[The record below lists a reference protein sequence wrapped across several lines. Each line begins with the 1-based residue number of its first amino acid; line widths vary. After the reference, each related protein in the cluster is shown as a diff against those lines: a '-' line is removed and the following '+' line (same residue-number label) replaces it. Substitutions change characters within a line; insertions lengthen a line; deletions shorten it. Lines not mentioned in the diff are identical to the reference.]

1 MAETSTMNPDNKVE
15 QSEKQKNMQQIKTEV
30 ELMVKHEPLE
40 CVVCMSRSL
49 ECLDIYATHTS
60 ASGTTLHNF
69 LTKFT
74 HFNFT
79 SAQNCTKFIC
89 KTCYELIN
97 VLEQAEIEYIKLKET
112 FEAILSKNPIF
123 ALPVAQPIRLNAV
136 KAEVEPDDDDDDEDY
151 VCDSINQDD
160 SDDEPLASQSKR
172 KRQKVEKKKKRLST
186 VNKRRTRTKI
196 SGSWK
201 CDECGTTGSEGGAV
215 ALAAHKLSSHLLDDS
230 NTLLQDVKTEDSGEG
245 SQSPLFNNGFENGLK
260 IEMKEQLNDDDSL
273 PETAGFLDLK
283 NNRNKM
289 LANRSKTK
297 TIQVRKKKV
306 KVMHQCDQC
315 DAQYSSKA
323 RLEQHKMKHDGSKP
337 PYICEVCGAHYKH
350 KRACDIHI
358 ALHKGIS
365 DWKCEECNKL
375 FPSKNALQRHN
386 NIHTGKLNYQCDLCG
401 KSFIHTSSFK
411 MHKLS
416 HSGVKPHACDV
427 CGLALMT
434 RSHLKR
440 HKRVHSGE
448 KRHECPVCGKR
459 FSERY
464 NLAAHSKSHESPGEA
479 AGVAAPAP
487 RELVQRRLFRCTFCV
502 ERFERRYML
511 ERHMSVVH
519 GRTLER
525 PPPTPRN
532 TMSKLLKAQAQR
544 RDQPPSSEVDT
555 KDDLSSD
562 SRTPT
567 TPITPQKLI
576 AQLASSTSVIAQGAW
591 SGSYAEFGA
600 ALRHDFPH

>member
-1 MAETSTMNPDNKVE
+1 MAETSTMNSDNKVE
-15 QSEKQKNMQQIKTEV
+15 QSEKKQDMEVIKTEV
-30 ELMVKHEPLE
+30 ELMVKRELLE
-40 CVVCMSRSL
+40 CVVCVTRSL
-49 ECLDIYATHTS
+49 ECFDMYLTRTNG
-60 ASGTTLHNF
+60 SGSTLHHF

-74 HFNFT
+74 QFDFT
-79 SAQNCTKFIC
+79 ATHNCSKYIC
-89 KTCYELIN
+89 KTCHDLIN
-97 VLEQAEIEYIKLKET
+97 VLEQAEIEYVKLKEA
-112 FEAILSKNPIF
+112 FDAIISKNPMF
-123 ALPVAQPIRLNAV
+123 EPTVQPIRLTSV
-136 KAEVEPDDDDDDEDY
+136 KAEIHNEDDDY
-151 VCDSINQDD
+151 VCDAMNHDD
-160 SDDEPLASQSKR
+160 SDDEPLASQSKK
-172 KRQKVEKKKKRLST
+172 KRHKIEKKKKKVST
-186 VNKRRTRTKI
+186 TSKRKNRTKN
-196 SGSWK
+196 SDSWK
-201 CDECGTTGSEGGAV
+201 CDECNMKGSFGGDV
-215 ALAAHKLSSHLLDDS
+215 SLAAHKLAAH
-230 NTLLQDVKTEDSGEG
+230 TLGDTNAILRDVKTEDSAEG
-245 SQSPLFNNGFENGLK
+245 SQSPIFNNGYENGLK
-260 IEMKEQLNDDDSL
+260 IEIDGTFYDEDSPADDFLN
-273 PETAGFLDLK
+273 EGK
-283 NNRNKM
+283 NNKNKII
-289 LANRSKTK
+289 LRRGKTK
-297 TIQVRKKKV
+297 TLQARKKKV

-315 DAQYSSKA
+315 DAKYSSKA

-416 HSGVKPHACDV
+416 HSGLKPHACDV

-464 NLAAHSKSHESPGEA
+464 NLAAHSKSHESAEA
-479 AGVAAPAP
+479 GSVVREQAP
-487 RELVQRRLFRCTFCV
+487 RRRLFRCTFCV

-544 RDQPPSSEVDT
+544 RDLPSASADADT
-555 KDDLSSD
+555 KDELSSD

-591 SGSYAEFGA
+591 SGTYAEFGA
-600 ALRHDFPH
+600 LRHDYPH

>member
-1 MAETSTMNPDNKVE
+1 MAETSTMNSDNKVE
-15 QSEKQKNMQQIKTEV
+15 QSEQKEDMEGIKTEV
-30 ELMVKHEPLE
+30 EVLVKHEQLE
-40 CVVCMSRSL
+40 CVACATRSF
-49 ECLDIYATHTS
+49 ECVDIYCTTTS
-60 ASGTTLHNF
+60 ASGAKLSTFMH
-69 LTKFT
+69 KFT
-74 HFNFT
+74 QVDLAGLQAC
-79 SAQNCTKFIC
+79 SKFMC
-89 KTCYELIN
+89 KSCYELIN
-97 VLEQAEIEYIKLKET
+97 VLEQAEIEYVKLKET
-112 FEAILSKNPIF
+112 FEAILSKNPLF
-123 ALPVAQPIRLNAV
+123 EAQLLQPVRMTAV
-136 KAEVEPDDDDDDEDY
+136 KAEFEADDDEDY
-151 VCDSINQDD
+151 VCDNMDNDD
-160 SDDEPLASQSKR
+160 SDDEPLAAQRKR
-172 KRQKVEKKKKRLST
+172 KRYKVEKKKKKVST
-186 VNKRRTRTKI
+186 NKRKARSKPNND
-196 SGSWK
+196 SWS
-201 CDECGTTGSEGGAV
+201 CEECGAKGTTGGDLS
-215 ALAAHKLSSHLLDDS
+215 LAAHKLAVHTIDDPA
-230 NTLLQDVKTEDSGEG
+230 TMLPEVKIENSAEG
-245 SQSPLFNNGFENGLK
+245 SQSPLYNNGFGNGLK
-260 IEMKEQLNDDDSL
+260 VEMDFEDDGDSL
-273 PETAGFLDLK
+273 GVDDVSNDTLPVKKKHVG
-283 NNRNKM
+283 RP
-289 LANRSKTK
+289 SKAKLIPAQT
-297 TIQVRKKKV
+297 RKKKP
-306 KVMHQCDQC
+306 KVVHQCDQC
-315 DAQYSSKA
+315 DAKYTSLS
-323 RLEQHKMKHDGSKP
+323 RLEQHKQKHDGSKP

-464 NLAAHSKSHESPGEA
+464 NLAAHSKSHEAGSEEPAGA
-479 AGVAAPAP
+479 AAATAP
-487 RELVQRRLFRCTFCV
+487 RRRLFRCAFCP

-511 ERHMSVVH
+511 ERHTAAAH

-544 RDQPPSSEVDT
+544 RDQPSNGTEADT
-555 KDDLSSD
+555 KDDRSSD
-562 SRTPT
+562 SRA
-567 TPITPQKLI
+567 TPITPHKLI
-576 AQLASSTSVIAQGAW
+576 AQLTSATPLVQGTW
-591 SGSYAEFGA
+591 NSSYAAEF
-600 ALRHDFPH
+600 LRHEYPH

>member
-1 MAETSTMNPDNKVE
+1 MAETSTMNSDNKVE
-15 QSEKQKNMQQIKTEV
+15 QIEKKEDIEGIKTEV
-30 ELMVKHEPLE
+30 EVLVKNEQLE
-40 CVVCMSRSL
+40 CVACATRSL
-49 ECLDIYATHTS
+49 ECVDIYCTTTL
-60 ASGTTLHNF
+60 ASGAKLSTFLH
-69 LTKFT
+69 KFT
-74 HFNFT
+74 QIDLAGHA
-79 SAQNCTKFIC
+79 SSKFMC
-89 KTCYELIN
+89 KTCYDLIN
-97 VLEQAEIEYIKLKET
+97 VLEQAEIEYFKLKEA
-112 FEAILSKNPIF
+112 FEAILSKNPMF
-123 ALPVAQPIRLNAV
+123 ESQTVQPIRLADV
-136 KAEVEPDDDDDDEDY
+136 KAEFDDDDDDY
-151 VCDSINQDD
+151 VCDNVDDDD
-160 SDDEPLASQSKR
+160 SDDEPLATQSKR
-172 KRQKVEKKKKRLST
+172 KRYKVEKKKK
-186 VNKRRTRTKI
+186 KI
-196 SGSWK
+196 STSKRKVKSKGNSDSWK
-201 CDECGTTGSEGGAV
+201 CEECGAKGAKGDIG
-215 ALAAHKLSSHLLDDS
+215 LAAHKLAVHALEDPSALLPE
-230 NTLLQDVKTEDSGEG
+230 VKIENSAEG
-245 SQSPLFNNGFENGLK
+245 SQSPIYNNGFGNCLKVEIENYD
-260 IEMKEQLNDDDSL
+260 EDEDSL
-273 PETAGFLDLK
+273 GVDDLSNDMQPIK
-283 NNRNKM
+283 KKLGRPLKSKM
-289 LANRSKTK
+289 IPSAP
-297 TIQVRKKKV
+297 RKKKT
-306 KVMHQCDQC
+306 KVVHQCDQC
-315 DAQYSSKA
+315 DAKYTSLS
-323 RLEQHKMKHDGSKP
+323 RLEQHKQKHDGSKP

-448 KRHECPVCGKR
+448 KRHECNVCGKR

-464 NLAAHSKSHESPGEA
+464 NLAAHSKSHEASETA
-479 AGVAAPAP
+479 AAAREQP
-487 RELVQRRLFRCTFCV
+487 RRRLFRCTFCP

-544 RDQPPSSEVDT
+544 RDHAAPNTDVDT
-555 KDDLSSD
+555 KDDRSSD
-562 SRTPT
+562 SRT

-576 AQLASSTSVIAQGAW
+576 AQLSSSSSIAQSAW
-591 SGSYAEFGA
+591 GSSYAAEF
-600 ALRHDFPH
+600 LRHEYQH